1 MEVVGDRNKSTK
13 LGHKETVIWVSCDKN
28 YRRERWMVGKERKR
42 EREEMKEGERE
53 RGRKKGQG
61 RILEIFGKSI

>member
-28 YRRERWMVGKERKR
+28 YRRERWMVGKERKKKRKRRNEGRR
-42 EREEMKEGERE
+42 ERKRKKEGTRE
-53 RGRKKGQG
+53 DSRD
-61 RILEIFGKSI
+61 IW

>member
-1 MEVVGDRNKSTK
+1 MIRTTGERGGWWGK
-13 LGHKETVIWVSCDKN
+13 KE
-28 YRRERWMVGKERKR
+28 KEK
-42 EREEMKEGERE
+42 EEMKEGERE

>member
-1 MEVVGDRNKSTK
+1 MIRTTG
-13 LGHKETVIWVSCDKN
+13 
-28 YRRERWMVGKERKR
+28 ERGGWWGKRERKR